1 MIVVTGL
8 SEALR
13 RLERIDMRRARHAAL
28 EQAAVRIEVAVQ
40 EALSRLPG
48 EDHAAP
54 WLRTGELRASI
65 THDTSEDAAVIGSAD
80 PVAVDQELGTRT
92 IPPRPF
98 LAPVAAAESD
108 NVMQDVAGAIGS
120 AIEVGL

>member
-8 SEALR
+8 TDALR
-13 RLERIDMRRARHAAL
+13 RLERIDMGRARHAAL

-40 EALSRLPG
+40 QALSRLPG

-65 THDTSEDAAVIGSAD
+65 THETTEDAAVIGSTD

-98 LAPVAAAESD
+98 LAPIAAAESEG
-108 NVMQDVAGAIGS
+108 VMQDFAGAVAS
-120 AIEVGL
+120 AIEAGL

>member
-1 MIVVTGL
+1 MTFVTGL

-13 RLERIDMRRARHAAL
+13 RLEHIDMRRARQAAL
-28 EQAAVRIEVAVQ
+28 EQAAIRIEVAVQ
-40 EALSRLPG
+40 QALSRLPG

-65 THDTSEDAAVIGSAD
+65 THETTEDAAIIGSTDA
-80 PVAVDQELGTRT
+80 VAVDQELGTRT

-98 LAPVAAAESD
+98 LAPIAAVESD
-108 NVMQDVAGAIGS
+108 GVMQGVADTIRS
-120 AIEVGL
+120 TIEAGL